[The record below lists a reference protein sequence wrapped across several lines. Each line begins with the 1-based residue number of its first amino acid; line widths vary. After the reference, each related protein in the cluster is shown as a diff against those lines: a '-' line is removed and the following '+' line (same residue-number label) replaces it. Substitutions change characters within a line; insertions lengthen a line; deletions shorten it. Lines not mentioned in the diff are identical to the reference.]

1 MCLEDLGVCGEPCG
15 WHPIHSSVMFGL
27 CDSWGLAQPLSGVGS
42 DAGLVYQLTALGGTC
57 VAYASPEPA
66 SFLCLSPFYR
76 HRNQGPERFHILLRI
91 TQGPSLG
98 LILLSPS
105 ATPVVSLCLSATPS
119 IPLCPF
125 TELVFPMA
133 FTIPA
138 SSSPLSPHCPVQ
150 HQAESV
156 QINAEG
162 ISSPTGVLWL
172 GGRWLF
178 STLQSSPKC
187 PG

>member
-15 WHPIHSSVMFGL
+15 WHPTHSSMMFGL
-27 CDSWGLAQPLSGVGS
+27 CDSWALAQPLSGVGS

-66 SFLCLSPFYR
+66 SFLCPSPFYR

-91 TQGPSLG
+91 TQGPYLG
-98 LILLSPS
+98 LIRGCGGAGPPDSVRH
-105 ATPVVSLCLSATPS
+105 TFN
-119 IPLCPF
+119 PLCPS